1 MDVNVVKPTH
11 FRLTFERTPEPN
23 QGSVALAEFECYQK
37 AEGTDF
43 DLAADAVYFE
53 DNVFSQLKPTTTQA
67 DIVKI
72 THPMIRAIAQEL
84 LDNTYPSEFR
94 VRTYQ
99 SCKIR

>member
-1 MDVNVVKPTH
+1 MQLPVLLQP
-11 FRLTFERTPEPN
+11 LSQQTPEPN

-72 THPMIRAIAQEL
+72 THPIIR
-84 LDNTYPSEFR
+84 
-94 VRTYQ
+94 
-99 SCKIR
+99 

>member
-53 DNVFSQLKPTTTQA
+53 GNVFSQLKPTTTQA

-99 SCKIR
+99 VL